1 MKSTYIYEMVYPFDQ
16 EHEEEFIKAYKR
28 YFNTTDEYTLPAKEL
43 KEYHDGEKVYKY
55 YPYEIPFKIEG
66 NEVYSYIKEN
76 QWIKVGEM
84 TDKDAEKVNT
94 HTSYL
99 KIFQNIYKDVWDGE
113 ITKEEDDPFFA
124 ITVKVKM

>member
-1 MKSTYIYEMVYPFDQ
+1 MVYPFDQ
-16 EHEEEFIKAYKR
+16 EHEEEFFKAYKR
-28 YFNTTDEYTLPAKEL
+28 DFNTTDEYTLPAKEL

-66 NEVYSYIKEN
+66 NEVYSYIKEE
-76 QWIKVGEM
+76 QWIKVGEL